1 MMNTNRDS
9 LCNVIELIQ
18 QHELGKAIKALYKIL
33 TESPHLGNIDELQNI
48 REAYSLMIDFMK
60 RGYKDDKREELY
72 LSLLQKLFYLTS
84 NVENSWNTMNIA
96 SYVEAKSIAKDMNM
110 SFDFIK
116 NILESF
122 VTDITM
128 ASLENDE
135 TRNQKTKKLYSRH
148 NDFVNRLFNAI
159 WISNQWSDNERN
171 FYTELLVSPTID
183 VNDALLIISA
193 ISIGAIN
200 IFDKNKLLTLIEV
213 YQRGTDER
221 IRQRAL
227 VGLAFSQPDGDTA
240 NIFPELTDTL
250 EKLFANKNTQREL
263 LELQMQVF
271 YCLNAEKD
279 NSHIQKEIIPTLIK
293 NNNLQITHFGIIEKE
308 EDPMQ
313 DILHP
318 DKADKAMEDVEKSI
332 QQMMDMQKAGSD
344 IYFGGFSQMKRFPFF
359 YPMSNWLC
367 PFYTEH
373 PDLQSANAR
382 LEDSK
387 FLNTLFKNGPFC
399 DSDKYSFALALSSVI
414 DKIPA
419 NVREMMSSS
428 ESFGPSLPVGD
439 MQTPAYIR
447 RMYLQDLYRFYKLY
461 HKRTGLINPFE
472 NTFTG
477 MEFRSIKAFF
487 FASTLFRSDFL
498 TESKLSLGRFLMK
511 QQRWSEVNDLLL
523 SFNGNIPDTNAEYYI
538 LAAYADLND
547 SLYGMSIEMFRKAL
561 EIEPENVMALKGM
574 ARASLIEGD
583 YDSAEKTYAT
593 LVRLFP
599 TNKNFIKN
607 YAITLLKSNRTTEA
621 MEILY
626 KIDYESPDDISIKR
640 ILAWGLLCQ
649 NKPEIAKKEYDK
661 ILSLSDYKKEDCLN
675 AGYCAWFLGD
685 IVQATE
691 SFKSFI
697 QMSNDEGNTL
707 SLKTVFIEDC
717 DIIYKYGITDTDIQ
731 LVIDMVEE

>member
-135 TRNQKTKKLYSRH
+135 TRNQKTKNLYSRH

-250 EKLFANKNTQREL
+250 EKLFANK
-263 LELQMQVF
+263 V
-271 YCLNAEKD
+271 
-279 NSHIQKEIIPTLIK
+279 
-293 NNNLQITHFGIIEKE
+293 
-308 EDPMQ
+308 
-313 DILHP
+313 
-318 DKADKAMEDVEKSI
+318 
-332 QQMMDMQKAGSD
+332 
-344 IYFGGFSQMKRFPFF
+344 
-359 YPMSNWLC
+359 
-367 PFYTEH
+367 
-373 PDLQSANAR
+373 
-382 LEDSK
+382 
-387 FLNTLFKNGPFC
+387 
-399 DSDKYSFALALSSVI
+399 
-414 DKIPA
+414 
-419 NVREMMSSS
+419 
-428 ESFGPSLPVGD
+428 
-439 MQTPAYIR
+439 
-447 RMYLQDLYRFYKLY
+447 
-461 HKRTGLINPFE
+461 
-472 NTFTG
+472 
-477 MEFRSIKAFF
+477 
-487 FASTLFRSDFL
+487 
-498 TESKLSLGRFLMK
+498 
-511 QQRWSEVNDLLL
+511 
-523 SFNGNIPDTNAEYYI
+523 
-538 LAAYADLND
+538 
-547 SLYGMSIEMFRKAL
+547 
-561 EIEPENVMALKGM
+561 
-574 ARASLIEGD
+574 
-583 YDSAEKTYAT
+583 
-593 LVRLFP
+593 
-599 TNKNFIKN
+599 TNK
-607 YAITLLKSNRTTEA
+607 
-621 MEILY
+621 
-626 KIDYESPDDISIKR
+626 
-640 ILAWGLLCQ
+640 
-649 NKPEIAKKEYDK
+649 
-661 ILSLSDYKKEDCLN
+661 
-675 AGYCAWFLGD
+675 
-685 IVQATE
+685 
-691 SFKSFI
+691 
-697 QMSNDEGNTL
+697 
-707 SLKTVFIEDC
+707 
-717 DIIYKYGITDTDIQ
+717 
-731 LVIDMVEE
+731 

>member
-640 ILAWGLLCQ
+640 ILAWGLLYQ

-661 ILSLSDYKKEDCLN
+661 ILSLSDYKKEDCLH

-697 QMSNDEGNTL
+697 QMSSDEGNTL

>member
-18 QHELGKAIKALYKIL
+18 QHELGKEIKALYKIL

-48 REAYSLMIDFMK
+48 RESYSLMIDFMK

-96 SYVEAKSIAKDMNM
+96 SYVEAKSLAKDMNM

-511 QQRWSEVNDLLL
+511 QQRWSEVNDL
-523 SFNGNIPDTNAEYYI
+523 I
-538 LAAYADLND
+538 L
-547 SLYGMSIEMFRKAL
+547 
-561 EIEPENVMALKGM
+561 
-574 ARASLIEGD
+574 
-583 YDSAEKTYAT
+583 
-593 LVRLFP
+593 
-599 TNKNFIKN
+599 
-607 YAITLLKSNRTTEA
+607 
-621 MEILY
+621 
-626 KIDYESPDDISIKR
+626 
-640 ILAWGLLCQ
+640 
-649 NKPEIAKKEYDK
+649 
-661 ILSLSDYKKEDCLN
+661 
-675 AGYCAWFLGD
+675 
-685 IVQATE
+685 
-691 SFKSFI
+691 
-697 QMSNDEGNTL
+697 
-707 SLKTVFIEDC
+707 
-717 DIIYKYGITDTDIQ
+717 
-731 LVIDMVEE
+731 

>member
-48 REAYSLMIDFMK
+48 RESYSLMIDFMK

-200 IFDKNKLLTLIEV
+200 IFDKNKLLTLIEI

-428 ESFGPSLPVGD
+428 ESLAHHSL
-439 MQTPAYIR
+439 
-447 RMYLQDLYRFYKLY
+447 
-461 HKRTGLINPFE
+461 
-472 NTFTG
+472 
-477 MEFRSIKAFF
+477 
-487 FASTLFRSDFL
+487 
-498 TESKLSLGRFLMK
+498 
-511 QQRWSEVNDLLL
+511 
-523 SFNGNIPDTNAEYYI
+523 
-538 LAAYADLND
+538 
-547 SLYGMSIEMFRKAL
+547 L
-561 EIEPENVMALKGM
+561 EICRHLHISGVC
-574 ARASLIEGD
+574 IF
-583 YDSAEKTYAT
+583 KTYIVSISYT
-593 LVRLFP
+593 
-599 TNKNFIKN
+599 TN
-607 YAITLLKSNRTTEA
+607 
-621 MEILY
+621 
-626 KIDYESPDDISIKR
+626 
-640 ILAWGLLCQ
+640 
-649 NKPEIAKKEYDK
+649 
-661 ILSLSDYKKEDCLN
+661 
-675 AGYCAWFLGD
+675 
-685 IVQATE
+685 VQ
-691 SFKSFI
+691 
-697 QMSNDEGNTL
+697 G
-707 SLKTVFIEDC
+707 
-717 DIIYKYGITDTDIQ
+717 
-731 LVIDMVEE
+731 

>member
-382 LEDSK
+382 LQILKYTIQEWA
-387 FLNTLFKNGPFC
+387 FL
-399 DSDKYSFALALSSVI
+399 
-414 DKIPA
+414 
-419 NVREMMSSS
+419 
-428 ESFGPSLPVGD
+428 
-439 MQTPAYIR
+439 
-447 RMYLQDLYRFYKLY
+447 
-461 HKRTGLINPFE
+461 
-472 NTFTG
+472 
-477 MEFRSIKAFF
+477 
-487 FASTLFRSDFL
+487 
-498 TESKLSLGRFLMK
+498 
-511 QQRWSEVNDLLL
+511 
-523 SFNGNIPDTNAEYYI
+523 
-538 LAAYADLND
+538 
-547 SLYGMSIEMFRKAL
+547 
-561 EIEPENVMALKGM
+561 
-574 ARASLIEGD
+574 
-583 YDSAEKTYAT
+583 
-593 LVRLFP
+593 
-599 TNKNFIKN
+599 
-607 YAITLLKSNRTTEA
+607 
-621 MEILY
+621 
-626 KIDYESPDDISIKR
+626 
-640 ILAWGLLCQ
+640 
-649 NKPEIAKKEYDK
+649 
-661 ILSLSDYKKEDCLN
+661 
-675 AGYCAWFLGD
+675 
-685 IVQATE
+685 
-691 SFKSFI
+691 
-697 QMSNDEGNTL
+697 
-707 SLKTVFIEDC
+707 
-717 DIIYKYGITDTDIQ
+717 
-731 LVIDMVEE
+731 